1 MGSKMIM
8 RTTGEPVQIPSRS
21 ARDNEIHR
29 ATEERMVKDTL
40 ILQKVNKV
48 QREAFKTRFPGQVEH
63 CMRLTAE
70 RLQALLTKKPSDM
83 TNTDTWSGTPSE
95 ILALSHGLYYLSIM
109 NQHYP
114 IDTEEE

>member
-1 MGSKMIM
+1 MPILDSNGNERNIIRVAKDEVRDAVKKKEDIM
-8 RTTGEPVQIPSRS
+8 FQET
-21 ARDNEIHR
+21 
-29 ATEERMVKDTL
+29 K

-48 QREAFKTRFPGQVEH
+48 HREAFKERFPGQVEH

-70 RLQALLTKKPSDM
+70 RLQALLTAKPSDL
-83 TNTDTWSGTPSE
+83 TDTSTWKGTPDE

-114 IDTEEE
+114 VEKE

>member
-1 MGSKMIM
+1 MSVLDSNGNERKIIRVAKDEVRDAVKKKEDIM
-8 RTTGEPVQIPSRS
+8 FQET
-21 ARDNEIHR
+21 
-29 ATEERMVKDTL
+29 K

-48 QREAFKTRFPGQVEH
+48 HREAFKERFPGQIEH

-70 RLQALLTKKPSDM
+70 RLQAVLTKKP
-83 TNTDTWSGTPSE
+83 TDLTDTSTWSGTPDE

-114 IDTEEE
+114 VETE

>member
-1 MGSKMIM
+1 MIM
-8 RTTGEPVQIPSRS
+8 RTDGSDNVVPLKT
-21 ARDNEIHR
+21 ARDTEIKR
-29 ATEERMVKDTL
+29 ASEERMVRDTL
-40 ILQKVNKV
+40 ILQKVNHAH
-48 QREAFKTRFPGQVEH
+48 REAFKTRFPGQIEH

-83 TNTDTWSGTPSE
+83 TDTGTWNGKPDE

-114 IDTEEE
+114 IEED